1 MVDSTSKD
9 EATTTPRPTG
19 DVSKLYDA
27 VNENCVKTVD
37 ELAKVQPK
45 YGQSIHNTILA
56 QIHTIKNVIRNT
68 ILAQKQLTSGWNLP
82 VAYSEQFVKE
92 SDEITKNIV
101 NAIDVNNEM
110 AVKSLEAI
118 TENFKTFNRTI
129 DSFTEF
135 NINIAKTWNSLY
147 NAQQQQ
153 QHWRS
158 TC

>member
-45 YGQSIHNTILA
+45 YGQSIHNAILA
-56 QIHTIKNVIRNT
+56 QIHTVKNVIRNT

-101 NAIDVNNEM
+101 NAIDVNNEA
-110 AVKSLEAI
+110 AVKSLDAI

-135 NINIAKTWNSLY
+135 NINAAKTWNSLY
-147 NAQQQQ
+147 SAQQQQ
-153 QHWRS
+153 FLKQ
-158 TC
+158 

>member
-56 QIHTIKNVIRNT
+56 QIHTVKNVIRNT

>member
-9 EATTTPRPTG
+9 ESTTTPRPTG
-19 DVSKLYDA
+19 HVSKLYDA
-27 VNENCVKTVD
+27 VNENFVKKVN

-56 QIHTIKNVIRNT
+56 QINTIKNVIHNT
-68 ILAQKQLTSGWNLP
+68 ILAQKQLASGWYLP
-82 VAYSEQFVKE
+82 EAYSEQFVKE

-110 AVKSLEAI
+110 AVRSLEAI
-118 TENFKTFNRTI
+118 TENFKTFNRAI

-147 NAQQQQ
+147 SVQQQQ
-153 QHWRS
+153 FLKQ
-158 TC
+158 

>member
-1 MVDSTSKD
+1 MVDSKSKD
-9 EATTTPRPTG
+9 DATTTPRRTG

-27 VNENCVKTVD
+27 ADENFVKTVD

-56 QIHTIKNVIRNT
+56 QIHTIKNVIHNT
-68 ILAQKQLTSGWNLP
+68 ILAQKQLASGWNLP
-82 VAYSEQFVKE
+82 LVYTEQFVKE

-110 AVKSLEAI
+110 AVKSLDAI

-135 NINIAKTWNSLY
+135 NINTAKTWNSLY
-147 NAQQQQ
+147 SAQQQQ
-153 QHWRS
+153 FQKQ
-158 TC
+158 

>member
-1 MVDSTSKD
+1 MVDSTSK

-27 VNENCVKTVD
+27 VNENFVKTVD

-56 QIHTIKNVIRNT
+56 QIHTIKNVIHNT
-68 ILAQKQLTSGWNLP
+68 ILAQKQLASGWNFP
-82 VAYSEQFVKE
+82 VVYTEEFVKE
-92 SDEITKNIV
+92 SDEITKNIL
-101 NAIDVNNEM
+101 NAIDVNNEI
-110 AVKSLEAI
+110 AVKSLDAI

-135 NINIAKTWNSLY
+135 NINTAKTWNSIY
-147 NAQQQQ
+147 SAQQQFLKQ
-153 QHWRS
+153 
-158 TC
+158 

>member
-9 EATTTPRPTG
+9 EATTTPTQRPTG

-27 VNENCVKTVD
+27 VNENFVKTVD

-56 QIHTIKNVIRNT
+56 Q
-68 ILAQKQLTSGWNLP
+68 KQLTSGWNLQ

-110 AVKSLEAI
+110 TVKSLEAI
-118 TENFKTFNRTI
+118 TENSKTFNRTI

-147 NAQQQQ
+147 SVQQQFLKK
-153 QHWRS
+153 
-158 TC
+158 

>member
-1 MVDSTSKD
+1 MVDSKSKD
-9 EATTTPRPTG
+9 DATTTPRPPR
-19 DVSKLYDA
+19 DVSKLYDT
-27 VNENCVKTVD
+27 VNENFVKTVD

-45 YGQSIHNTILA
+45 YGQSIHNAILA
-56 QIHTIKNVIRNT
+56 QIHTVKNVIRNT

-92 SDEITKNIV
+92 SDEITKNIL

-110 AVKSLEAI
+110 AVKSLDAI

-135 NINIAKTWNSLY
+135 NINTAKTWNSLY
-147 NAQQQQ
+147 SAQQQQ
-153 QHWRS
+153 FLKQ
-158 TC
+158 

>member
-45 YGQSIHNTILA
+45 YGQSIHNAILA
-56 QIHTIKNVIRNT
+56 QIHTIKNVIHNT

-92 SDEITKNIV
+92 SYEITKNMV
-101 NAIDVNNEM
+101 NAIDVNNEV
-110 AVKSLEAI
+110 ALKSLDAI

>member
-1 MVDSTSKD
+1 MVDSKSKD
-9 EATTTPRPTG
+9 DATTTPRPTG

-27 VNENCVKTVD
+27 VNENFVKTVD

-56 QIHTIKNVIRNT
+56 QIHTVKNVIRNT

-92 SDEITKNIV
+92 SDEITKNMV

-110 AVKSLEAI
+110 EVSSLDAI
-118 TENFKTFNRTI
+118 TENFETFNQ
-129 DSFTEF
+129 S
-135 NINIAKTWNSLY
+135 NN
-147 NAQQQQ
+147 
-153 QHWRS
+153 
-158 TC
+158 

>member
-27 VNENCVKTVD
+27 VNENLVKTVD

-45 YGQSIHNTILA
+45 YGQSFHNTILA
-56 QIHTIKNVIRNT
+56 QIHTIKNVIHNT
-68 ILAQKQLTSGWNLP
+68 ILAQKQLASGWNLP
-82 VAYSEQFVKE
+82 EAYSEQFVKE

-101 NAIDVNNEM
+101 NAIDVNSEM

-147 NAQQQQ
+147 SVQQQQ
-153 QHWRS
+153 FLKQ
-158 TC
+158 

>member
-1 MVDSTSKD
+1 MVGSTSKD
-9 EATTTPRPTG
+9 EATTTPTQRPTG

-27 VNENCVKTVD
+27 VNENFAKTVD

-56 QIHTIKNVIRNT
+56 QIHTIKNVIHNT
-68 ILAQKQLTSGWNLP
+68 ILAQKQLASGWNLP
-82 VAYSEQFVKE
+82 VAYTEQFVKE
-92 SDEITKNIV
+92 SDEITNNIV

-147 NAQQQQ
+147 SAQQ
-153 QHWRS
+153 
-158 TC
+158 

>member
-45 YGQSIHNTILA
+45 YGQSIHNAILA
-56 QIHTIKNVIRNT
+56 QIHTVKNVIRNT

-92 SDEITKNIV
+92 SDEITKNMV
-101 NAIDVNNEM
+101 NAIDVNNEV
-110 AVKSLEAI
+110 AVKSLDAI

-135 NINIAKTWNSLY
+135 NINAAKTWNSLY
-147 NAQQQQ
+147 SAQQQQ
-153 QHWRS
+153 FLKQ
-158 TC
+158 

>member
-1 MVDSTSKD
+1 MVESTSKD
-9 EATTTPRPTG
+9 EVTTTPRPTG

-45 YGQSIHNTILA
+45 YGQSIHNAILA
-56 QIHTIKNVIRNT
+56 QIHTVKNVIRNT

-92 SDEITKNIV
+92 SDEITKNMV
-101 NAIDVNNEM
+101 NAIDVNNEV
-110 AVKSLEAI
+110 ALKSLDAI